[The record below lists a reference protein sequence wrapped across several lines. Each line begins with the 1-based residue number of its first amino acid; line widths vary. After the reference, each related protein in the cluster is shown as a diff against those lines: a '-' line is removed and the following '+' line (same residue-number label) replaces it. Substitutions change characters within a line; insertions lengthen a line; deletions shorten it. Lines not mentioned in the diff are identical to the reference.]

1 MRKLITTV
9 IIGLMAQAASAAP
22 YRVVGTIPTV
32 VNTQAPANRSL
43 DAHEYPSNKIVQLM
57 KIELSDDAKQ
67 DLVDK
72 VTALEQPV
80 ARSMTITDSNLPP
93 SLNIGM
99 NNIPVLDQGQHG
111 SCVTFAVSG
120 ALDAII
126 QRGDYVSELCSLE
139 LGSTLQ
145 AANKNYMSGWNGSDA
160 PIVFAQFSKYGL
172 VNMDK
177 QAAGVCSGVTTYPL
191 FDENDTGTPMSI
203 ADYKLNS
210 ETIPTGVKLNTIVDV
225 SSHLMKPAA
234 ADKAITSIKTSL
246 NAGHRVLIG
255 TMLDIYVDNRD
266 GAVGKLNARN
276 DTWMMTPAIVS
287 DVKKKIIDAAHEMVI
302 TGYDDTAVVT
312 GPDGVQET
320 GVFVLRNSWGTRAGD
335 HGTFYMTYNHF
346 KSLGLDVQ
354 AVLQ

>member
-1 MRKLITTV
+1 MRKLLSTV
-9 IIGLMAQAASAAP
+9 MIGLLAQAASAAP

-32 VNTQAPANRSL
+32 VNTVSPVNRSL

-57 KIELSDDAKQ
+57 KIELSEEAKQ

-72 VTALEQPV
+72 VTALEQPQP
-80 ARSMTITDSNLPP
+80 RSMSFAASNLPP
-93 SLNIGM
+93 KLDIGM

-111 SCVTFAVSG
+111 SCVTFAVSA

-126 QRGDYVSELCSLE
+126 QRGDYISQLCSLE
-139 LGSTLQ
+139 LGSTLE
-145 AANKNYMSGWNGSDA
+145 AANRNYPSGWNGSDA
-160 PIVFAQFSKYGL
+160 PIVFSQFTKYGL
-172 VNMDK
+172 INRDK
-177 QAAGVCSGVTTYPL
+177 QAAGVCSGVTTYNL
-191 FDENDTGTPMSI
+191 FDENDEGTPMSI
-203 ADYKLNS
+203 ADYQLNS
-210 ETIPTGVKLNTIVDV
+210 ESIPTGVKLDTIVDV

-234 ADKAITSIKTSL
+234 AEKAITDIKTSL

-255 TMLDIYVDNRD
+255 TMLDVYVDNRD

-276 DTWMMTPAIVS
+276 DTWMMTPAIVN

-302 TGYDDTAVVT
+302 IGYDDTAVVT
-312 GPDGVQET
+312 GPNGLQET